1 MCMEQLNSNPIQGGM
16 SSDICWNAR
25 TGKKEVC
32 RPPTCSCASFQL
44 YYVWNSSMQFQSR
57 PECSVTF
64 AGMPCGKDLAVVG
77 LRRRVSL
84 LELRRCAFPHPLAYA
99 RNGSSLPPP
108 IVALQTPFSPWL
120 HKRIIL
126 FVFFS
131 FLAVFLTF
139 CFPPKYLSSSS
150 SSSSWLEHWLPGL
163 YQAQQWEVRFFRHR
177 FHVISPMASQSTSQN
192 MVLVFWVQNCCCK
205 CKGRRE

>member
-32 RPPTCSCASFQL
+32 RPPTCSCAAFQL

-57 PECSVTF
+57 AECSVTF
-64 AGMPCGKDLAVVG
+64 AGMPCRKDLAVVG

-150 SSSSWLEHWLPGL
+150 SWLEHWLPGL
-163 YQAQQWEVRFFRHR
+163 YQAQQ
-177 FHVISPMASQSTSQN
+177 
-192 MVLVFWVQNCCCK
+192 
-205 CKGRRE
+205 